1 MWEKWRRRRTVPA
14 SRWSEPVPA
23 GTIGA
28 MLRPL
33 ALALALSA
41 PPDGQPAFVAV
52 VDPGHGGDREGAF
65 SPEGIPEKRIA
76 MEIARRVAAL
86 LKKQGG
92 RVILT
97 RTGDVSVP
105 LSNRSDLANLERA
118 DVFVS
123 IHLNSMPTRAKRVR
137 TRGIETFF
145 LSADA
150 TDASAGAVAARENA
164 DRVAG
169 EPGGDGADPVAGIL
183 NDLEYTASLA
193 ESSRLAY
200 AIHDRL
206 VKATRAEDRGVK
218 QAPFYVLAGARMP
231 SVLLELGFISHGE
244 ESRKLRSPAYQEVL
258 ARAVA
263 DGVRAWRTAPQA
275 ALH

>member
-1 MWEKWRRRRTVPA
+1 MIHA
-14 SRWSEPVPA
+14 
-23 GTIGA
+23 
-28 MLRPL
+28 L
-33 ALALALSA
+33 ALALALAA
-41 PPDGQPAFVAV
+41 PSSGEPAFVAV

-65 SPEGIPEKRIA
+65 SPDGVPEKRIA
-76 MEIARRVAAL
+76 MEIARRLAVRL
-86 LKKQGG
+86 QKQGG

-105 LSNRSDLANLERA
+105 LGNRSGVANMERA
-118 DVFVS
+118 DIFIS
-123 IHLNSMPTRAKRVR
+123 IHLNSMPSRAKRAR

-164 DRVAG
+164 DRLAE
-169 EPGGDGADPVAGIL
+169 EPEGDPADPVAGIL
-183 NDLEYTASLA
+183 TDLEYTASLT

-206 VKATRAEDRGVK
+206 VRGTQAEDRGVK
-218 QAPFYVLAGARMP
+218 QAPFYVLAGAKMP
-231 SVLLELGFISHGE
+231 SVLLELGFISHAE
-244 ESRKLRSPAYQEVL
+244 ESRKLRSAAYQEAL

-263 DGVRAWRTAPQA
+263 DGVKAWRTAVPHA
-275 ALH
+275 ALR

>member
-1 MWEKWRRRRTVPA
+1 
-14 SRWSEPVPA
+14 
-23 GTIGA
+23 
-28 MLRPL
+28 MLRVL
-33 ALALALSA
+33 CLALSLSA
-41 PPDGQPAFVAV
+41 PQNGAPAFVAV
-52 VDPGHGGDREGAF
+52 VDPGHGGDREGAL
-65 SPEGIPEKRIA
+65 SPEGVPEKRITL
-76 MEIARRVAAL
+76 EIARRVAAL

-105 LSNRSDLANLERA
+105 LPTRSDLANLESA
-118 DVFVS
+118 DLFIS
-123 IHLNSMPTRAKRVR
+123 IHLNSMPTRAKRAR

-169 EPGGDGADPVAGIL
+169 DAGGDGDPVAGIL

-206 VKATRAEDRGVK
+206 VRVTQAEDRGVK

-244 ESRKLRSPAYQEVL
+244 ESRRLRSPAYQESL

-263 DGVRAWRTAPQA
+263 EGVKAWRTATPQA
-275 ALH
+275 ALR

>member
-1 MWEKWRRRRTVPA
+1 MIRA
-14 SRWSEPVPA
+14 
-23 GTIGA
+23 
-28 MLRPL
+28 L
-33 ALALALSA
+33 ALALALAA
-41 PPDGQPAFVAV
+41 PPRQPAFVAV
-52 VDPGHGGDREGAF
+52 VDPGHGGEREGAF
-65 SPEGIPEKRIA
+65 SPDGVPEKRVA
-76 MEIARRVAAL
+76 MEIARRVAARL
-86 LKKQGG
+86 QKLGG

-97 RTGDVSVP
+97 RTGDVAVP
-105 LSNRSDLANLERA
+105 LANRSDVANLEQA
-118 DVFVS
+118 DVFIS
-123 IHLNSMPTRAKRVR
+123 IHLNSMPTRAKRAH

-164 DRVAG
+164 DRLTG
-169 EPGGDGADPVAGIL
+169 EPGEGGDDPVAGIL

-206 VKATRAEDRGVK
+206 VRATQAEDRGVK

-231 SVLLELGFISHGE
+231 SVLLELGFISHAE
-244 ESRKLRSPAYQEVL
+244 ESRRLRSPAYQEAL

-263 DGVRAWRTAPQA
+263 EGVKGWRAATAQA
-275 ALH
+275 ALR

>member
-1 MWEKWRRRRTVPA
+1 
-14 SRWSEPVPA
+14 
-23 GTIGA
+23 
-28 MLRPL
+28 MLR
-33 ALALALSA
+33 ALCLALSLSA
-41 PPDGQPAFVAV
+41 PQNGAPAFVAV
-52 VDPGHGGDREGAF
+52 VDPGHGGDRDGAF
-65 SPEGIPEKRIA
+65 SPDGVPEKRIA
-76 MEIARRVAAL
+76 MEIARRVATWL
-86 LKKQGG
+86 RKQGG

-105 LSNRSDLANLERA
+105 LPTRSDLANLEGA
-118 DVFVS
+118 DVFIS

-150 TDASAGAVAARENA
+150 TDASASAVAARENA

-169 EPGGDGADPVAGIL
+169 EAGGDGADPVAGIL
-183 NDLEYTASLA
+183 NDLEYTASLS

-206 VKATRAEDRGVK
+206 VRATRAEDRGVK

-244 ESRKLRSPAYQEVL
+244 EARQLRRPAYQEAL

-263 DGVRAWRTAPQA
+263 DGVRAWRTATPQA
-275 ALH
+275 LR

>member
-1 MWEKWRRRRTVPA
+1 
-14 SRWSEPVPA
+14 
-23 GTIGA
+23 
-28 MLRPL
+28 MLCAL

-41 PPDGQPAFVAV
+41 PPKGQPAFVAV
-52 VDPGHGGDREGAF
+52 VDPGHGGEHDGAF
-65 SPEGIPEKRIA
+65 SPEGVPEKRIA
-76 MEIARRVAAL
+76 LEIARRVAAL
-86 LKKQGG
+86 LKRQGG

-97 RTGDVSVP
+97 RTGDVSVQ
-105 LSNRSDLANLERA
+105 LQDRSLVANGEQA

-123 IHLNSMPTRAKRVR
+123 IHLNSMPTRAKRAR

-164 DRVAG
+164 DRLAG
-169 EPGGDGADPVAGIL
+169 SPGADGSDPVAGIL
-183 NDLEYTASLA
+183 NDLEYTDSLA

-200 AIHDRL
+200 AIHDQL
-206 VKATRAEDRGVK
+206 VRTTQAEDRGVK

-231 SVLLELGFISHGE
+231 SVLLELGFISHPE
-244 ESRKLRSPAYQEVL
+244 ESRKLRSPAYQEAL

-263 DGVRAWRTAPQA
+263 EGIKAWRTAPPQA
-275 ALH
+275 ALR